1 MTLEIVK
8 VETEK
13 EKKQFIKLPWKIY
26 EDFPLWVPPLISERL
41 RFLDSVNNPF
51 FNESEASLYLVL
63 DDNKKPVGRI
73 AAINNPLHNKFH
85 SENAGFFG
93 MFECIN
99 NQKVANLLLDTA
111 YEWCKSQGVN
121 KIYGPMNMSTNHEC
135 GLLIEG
141 FDKSPV
147 MGVPYNPPYYENMF
161 LEWGLKKAKDLIS
174 LILEF
179 SKVPA
184 YLERVSAKIRKRG
197 RFTIRPLQIKN
208 MDGELKVFW
217 EVYNSAWSRNWGF
230 VPLSREE
237 FLFLARDLKHIIQPG
252 ICVMAEVK
260 GEPAGFSLAVP
271 NINETLIKLDGKL
284 FPFGFLKFFLN
295 KNKADLY
302 RVMTLGV
309 KKEFTNRGI
318 DVVLYFEL
326 YKNFVNRKVRYC
338 DISWVLED
346 NMAMMKP
353 ILRLGAIPYKKH
365 RVYERTIDD

>member
-1 MTLEIVK
+1 MPLEIVK
-8 VETEK
+8 VETTK

-26 EDFPLWVPPLISERL
+26 KDYPLWVPPLVSERL
-41 RFLDSVNNPF
+41 RFLDTKNNPF
-51 FNESEASLYLVL
+51 FTDAKASLYLVL
-63 DDNKKPVGRI
+63 SEKNEPVGRI
-73 AAINNPLHNKFH
+73 AAISNQSHNKFH

-99 NQKVANLLLDTA
+99 DQKVATLLLDTA
-111 YEWCKSQGVN
+111 FEWCKSKGFN
-121 KIYGPMNMSTNHEC
+121 KIFGPMNMSTNHEC

-141 FDKSPV
+141 FDQSPV
-147 MGVPYNPPYYENMF
+147 MGMPYNPPYYENLF
-161 LEWGLKKAKDLIS
+161 QEWGLTKSKDLIS
-174 LILEF
+174 LILEL
-179 SKVPA
+179 SKVPP
-184 YLERVSAKIRKRG
+184 YLERVSNKIKKRG

-208 MDGELKVFW
+208 FDSELQAFW

-237 FLFLARDLKHIIQPG
+237 FLFLAKDLKHIIQPG

-260 GEPAGFSLAVP
+260 GEPVGFSLAVP

-295 KNKADLY
+295 KNKASLY
-302 RVMTLGV
+302 RVLTLGV
-309 KKEFTNRGI
+309 KKEFINRGI
-318 DVVLYFEL
+318 DSVLYFEL
-326 YKNFVNRKVRYC
+326 YKNFINKKIRHC

-353 ILRLGAIPYKKH
+353 MLRLGATPYKKH
-365 RVYERTIDD
+365 RIYERAISN